1 MSATP
6 RLARATTRVEHVLAR
21 RARDDADADGADDVA
36 GVLRVELERDARAGA
51 TTTRAFECEFTL
63 DAARALDD
71 ALRDARARVD
81 ALASSAP

>member
-6 RLARATTRVEHVLAR
+6 ALARATTRVEHVLAR

-36 GVLRVELERDARAGA
+36 GVLRVELAREDSARDDSP
-51 TTTRAFECEFTL
+51 RAFECECAL

-71 ALRDARARVD
+71 ALRDAAARVD
-81 ALASSAP
+81 ALASRAA